1 MQQRNLLIA
10 IILILCIGALI
21 LNTATANLSASYNP
35 DYNDYKVNSDL
46 KFTIDSNDSLFDG
59 EESEEHTF

>member
-10 IILILCIGALI
+10 IFLILCIGALI
-21 LNTATANLSASYNP
+21 LNTTTANLSSNYNP
-35 DYNDYKVNSDL
+35 KYNYYKVNIDL
-46 KFTIDSNDSLFDG
+46 KFINESNDSLFDG